1 MEDRES
7 RIGSGAVLL
16 LTGALIGAGVALLLA
31 PQSGQETRSDIT
43 RYAKKTRRKVGR
55 AIDDLAGNDV
65 SEMVERVGEK
75 AEEILHRGGVLTHD
89 TKKELLSVLESGR
102 DRLEAERVKLLKR
115 VG

>member
-55 AIDDLAGNDV
+55 AIDDLAGNV